1 MLIEAHASP
10 LLCTEPPMA
19 ESSSAAAASVANA
32 AKRLREE
39 AEAAKNRLLDQ
50 QFHISKSSLLPSSV
64 STAHA
69 PLALT
74 GAIRLCVGRYAD
86 PLVPRKTSDPQFW
99 PKDVTREME
108 QRWLA
113 MIKEHRSV

>member
-1 MLIEAHASP
+1 
-10 LLCTEPPMA
+10 MA
-19 ESSSAAAASVANA
+19 ESSSAAAAAVANA

-39 AEAAKNRLLDQ
+39 GEAAKNRLLDQ
-50 QFHISKSSLLPSSV
+50 QFHISKSCLLASCV
-64 STAHA
+64 SESHVSHSTNRRD
-69 PLALT
+69 P
-74 GAIRLCVGRYAD
+74 LCVGRYAD

-99 PKDVTREME
+99 PKDVTLEME

>member
-1 MLIEAHASP
+1 MSELSN
-10 LLCTEPPMA
+10 
-19 ESSSAAAASVANA
+19 SAAAIVANA
-32 AKRLREE
+32 TKKLREE
-39 AEAAKNRLLDQ
+39 GEVAKSRLLDQ
-50 QFHISKSSLLPSSV
+50 QFHISKSLSIHLLCV
-64 STAHA
+64 HLTCGFV
-69 PLALT
+69 ALT

-99 PKDVTREME
+99 PKDVTLEME

>member
-1 MLIEAHASP
+1 MSELSN
-10 LLCTEPPMA
+10 
-19 ESSSAAAASVANA
+19 SAAAIVANA
-32 AKRLREE
+32 TKKLREE
-39 AEAAKNRLLDQ
+39 GEVAKSRLLDQ
-50 QFHISKSSLLPSSV
+50 QFHI
-64 STAHA
+64 T
-69 PLALT
+69 LT

-99 PKDVTREME
+99 PKDVTLEME

>member
-1 MLIEAHASP
+1 
-10 LLCTEPPMA
+10 MA

-50 QFHISKSSLLPSSV
+50 QFHIS
-64 STAHA
+64 
-69 PLALT
+69 
-74 GAIRLCVGRYAD
+74 RYAD